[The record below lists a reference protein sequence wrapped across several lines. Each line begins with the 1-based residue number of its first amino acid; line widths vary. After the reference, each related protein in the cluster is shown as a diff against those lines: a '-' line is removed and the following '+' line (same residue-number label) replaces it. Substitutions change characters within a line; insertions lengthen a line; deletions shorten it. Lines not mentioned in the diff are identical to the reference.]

1 MKILCIDTS
10 SNICSVALLED
21 TNLIK
26 ELVIS
31 DSKTHSENLM
41 PLVKELLDET
51 RISLNE
57 INLIA
62 CDNGPGS
69 FTGIRIGIATIKAFS
84 EVYNIPVIGISSLE
98 CLAYNSSSET
108 ICSLIDA
115 KNNQVYC
122 GIFNSDYSLLEDY
135 IADDI
140 NTVISH
146 ISKYSNVEFVGDGST
161 IHKELLVNSFPTST
175 FCTDNAQHAT
185 NLGKCAFIKYSL
197 GKKLDSADT
206 ILPMYLRKSQA
217 ERMKKNPNE

>member
-10 SNICSVALLED
+10 SNICSIALLED

-41 PLVKELLDET
+41 PLVKELLDAT
-51 RISLNE
+51 QVSLSE

-84 EVYNIPVIGISSLE
+84 EVYNIPIVSVSSLE

-122 GIFNSDYSLLEDY
+122 GIFNSEHLLLEDY

-140 NTVISH
+140 NVVISH
-146 ISKYSNVEFVGDGST
+146 IEKYSNVEFVGDGS
-161 IHKELLVNSFPTST
+161 IAHKELLTNTFPTST
-175 FCTDNAQHAT
+175 FCSNNVQHAT
-185 NLGKCAFIKYSL
+185 NLGKSAFYKYST
-197 GKKLDSADT
+197 GKYDSADT
-206 ILPMYLRKSQA
+206 VLPMYLRKSQA
-217 ERMKKNPNE
+217 ERMKKIPNE